1 MKKFLSALCAVVG
14 SVALAEGGSGT
25 PIIPADKITQ
35 LNNNMTQLG
44 TDLGSWA
51 TGFMPVILTIIGVFM
66 LFWLLRFAIGMV
78 KGFSKSSK

>member
-1 MKKFLSALCAVVG
+1 MKNILSALCALVSG
-14 SVALAEGGSGT
+14 VALADGGT
-25 PIIPADKITQ
+25 PIISSENITK
-35 LNNNMTQLG
+35 LNNDMSQLG
-44 TDLGSWA
+44 TDLGTWA

>member
-1 MKKFLSALCAVVG
+1 MKKFLSALCAVVCG
-14 SVALAEGGSGT
+14 VALAEGGS
-25 PIIPADKITQ
+25 PIIPADKITA

-44 TDLGSWA
+44 TDLGTWA